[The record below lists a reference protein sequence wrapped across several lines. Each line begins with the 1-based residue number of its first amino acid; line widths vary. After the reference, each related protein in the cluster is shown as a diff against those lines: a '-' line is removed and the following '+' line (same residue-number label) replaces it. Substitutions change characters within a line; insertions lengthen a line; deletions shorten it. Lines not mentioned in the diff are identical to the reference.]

1 MYFCNWELVFNVVLF
16 IFYRDLDIIGLCLLV
31 ENFSV
36 DFGIYVYC
44 RLIEVYCWE
53 CVIFVIKVS
62 IIISGICMI
71 NLILLFFVIKKFNY
85 FKVLNNG
92 FFFFLD

>member
-36 DFGIYVYC
+36 DFGI
-44 RLIEVYCWE
+44 
-53 CVIFVIKVS
+53 
-62 IIISGICMI
+62 
-71 NLILLFFVIKKFNY
+71 
-85 FKVLNNG
+85 
-92 FFFFLD
+92 